1 MSIELVIDNR
11 ERHLIEMIGEKD
23 FIKVE
28 TLTIG
33 DILIRKEKEILFI
46 IERKTIAD
54 LKASIVDGRNREQK
68 ARILGSGVK
77 KEQIMYIVEGNLN
90 KLLTNKI
97 HGMPLSTVVGS
108 MINTQLRDGIKI
120 YKTVSLL
127 ETSQFILK
135 LYDKF
140 KKDGAT
146 FFNGDVGVSSVSVV
160 DYIATIKKKKK
171 DNINPNVWFISQLSL
186 IPQITEKIANEIV
199 TEYKTLSNLILAYE
213 KLDVK
218 DRKNMLADITYPI
231 KNDKTR
237 RVGNKISERIFNL
250 IYGNNDQ

>member
-1 MSIELVIDNR
+1 MSIELVVDNR
-11 ERHLIEMIGEKD
+11 ERQLIDLLGKQD
-23 FIKVE
+23 FIVIE
-28 TLTIG
+28 SLNIG
-33 DILIRKEKEILFI
+33 DIVFRKGNEILFV

-77 KEQIMYIVEGNLN
+77 KEQIMYIVEGSLN

-97 HGMPLSTVVGS
+97 DGMPLSTMVGS

-140 KKDGAT
+140 KKDGST

-171 DNINPNVWFISQLSL
+171 DNINPNAWFISQLSL
-186 IPQITEKIANEIV
+186 IPQVTEKIANEIV
-199 TEYKTLSNLILAYE
+199 TEYKTLSNLIISYE
-213 KLDVK
+213 KLDIK
-218 DRKNMLADITYPI
+218 DRKNMLVDITYPL
-231 KNDKTR
+231 KTGKTKR
-237 RVGNKISERIFNL
+237 IGNKISERIFNL
-250 IYGNNDQ
+250 IYG

>member
-1 MSIELVIDNR
+1 MSIELVVDNR
-11 ERHLIEMIGEKD
+11 ERQLIDLLGKQD
-23 FIKVE
+23 FIVIE
-28 TLTIG
+28 SLNIG
-33 DILIRKEKEILFI
+33 DIVFRKGNEILFV

-97 HGMPLSTVVGS
+97 DGMPLSTMVGS

-140 KKDGAT
+140 KKDGST

-186 IPQITEKIANEIV
+186 IPQVTEKIANEIV
-199 TEYKTLSNLILAYE
+199 TEYKTLSNLIISYE
-213 KLDVK
+213 KLDIK
-218 DRKNMLADITYPI
+218 DRKNMLVDITYPL
-231 KNDKTR
+231 KTGKTR
-237 RVGNKISERIFNL
+237 RIGNKISERIFNL
-250 IYGNNDQ
+250 IYG

>member
-11 ERHLIEMIGEKD
+11 ERHLIDILGKHN
-23 FIKVE
+23 FIVIE
-28 TLTIG
+28 SLNIG
-33 DILIRKEKEILFI
+33 DIVFRKGNEIIFI
-46 IERKTIAD
+46 IERKTISD
-54 LKASIVDGRNREQK
+54 LKSSIVDGRNREQK

-77 KEQIMYIVEGNLN
+77 KEQIMYIVEGDLN
-90 KLLTNKI
+90 KILTNKI
-97 HGMPLSTVVGS
+97 DGMALSTMVGS

-140 KKDGAT
+140 KKDGST

-186 IPQITEKIANEIV
+186 IPQVTEKIANEIV
-199 TEYKTLSNLILAYE
+199 TEYKTLSNLIISYE
-213 KLDVK
+213 KLDIK
-218 DRKNMLADITYPI
+218 DRKNMLSDIKYQLKTG
-231 KNDKTR
+231 KTR
-237 RVGNKISERIFNL
+237 RIGNKISERIFNL
-250 IYGNNDQ
+250 IYG

>member
-1 MSIELVIDNR
+1 MSIELVVDNR
-11 ERHLIEMIGEKD
+11 ERQLIDLLGKHD
-23 FIKVE
+23 FIVIE
-28 TLTIG
+28 SLNIG
-33 DILIRKEKEILFI
+33 DIVFRKGNEILFI

-54 LKASIVDGRNREQK
+54 LKSSIVDGRNREQK

-97 HGMPLSTVVGS
+97 DGMPLSTMVGS

-140 KKDGAT
+140 KKDGST

-171 DNINPNVWFISQLSL
+171 DNINPNAWFISQLSL
-186 IPQITEKIANEIV
+186 IPQVTEKIANEIV
-199 TEYKTLSNLILAYE
+199 TEYKTLSNLIISYE
-213 KLDVK
+213 KLDIK
-218 DRKNMLADITYPI
+218 DRKNMLVDITYPL
-231 KNDKTR
+231 KTGKTR
-237 RVGNKISERIFNL
+237 RIGNKISERIFNL
-250 IYGNNDQ
+250 IYG